1 MTQTISIQHRY
12 CDSDLEEFRTLIQQ
26 KLEKTRSKLAF
37 YLAQIADLSQND
49 DVKVRSMDDG
59 LGAAE
64 METAQN
70 MAATERKYVHHL
82 ENALIR
88 IDNKTYGICRETGD
102 LIPKERLRIVPH
114 ATLCMSAKNKR

>member
-1 MTQTISIQHRY
+1 MTQTSSVQHRY
-12 CDSDLEEFRTLIQQ
+12 SDEDLKEFRELILQ
-26 KLEKTRSKLAF
+26 KLEKTRGKLAF
-37 YLAQIADLSQND
+37 YLAQIQDLSQND
-49 DVKVRSMDDG
+49 DIKVRSMDDG

-88 IDNKTYGICRETGD
+88 IDNKSYGVCRETGE
-102 LIPKERLRIVPH
+102 LIPKERLRVVPH
-114 ATLCMSAKNKR
+114 ATLCMSAKVKR